1 MISSV
6 TADAAAAYEQL
17 RNHVLNGSSPGG
29 HFGLALLLREGLA
42 AWLDRSATGFRP
54 AELSIVAAGAPAVL
68 FPQLQTGIVAVLA
81 DIVWTIRQE
90 MNP

>member
-6 TADAAAAYEQL
+6 DADATAAYEQL
-17 RNHVLNGSSPGG
+17 RNHVLTGASPSG
-29 HFGLALLLREGLA
+29 HFGLVPLLREGVA

-54 AELSIVAAGAPAVL
+54 AELSTVAAVAPPVL
-68 FPQLQTGIVAVLA
+68 FTQLQTGIVAVLA